1 MSPALPN
8 FEGRRIAVVTVD
20 MHRGHLDP
28 AVATMPLAP
37 ERARRVT
44 ESNRVLLEAARE
56 RGVPVIHVVT
66 AYNSVEEIASNPWW
80 ASVAGSGATR
90 ANVLRHQL
98 PGSPGLDVMP
108 ELVGPD
114 DLYVRTKRRY
124 DSFTSS
130 DLDHVLRSRKIDTIL
145 LTGVNT
151 NSCVLATTVAGNA
164 LDYTVVVVDDC
175 VDTMDPSLHDSALAI
190 IRQAFG
196 WVASTEDVVA
206 AL

>member
-1 MSPALPN
+1 MSSTLPSL
-8 FEGRRIAVVTVD
+8 EGRQIAVVTID

-28 AVATMPLAP
+28 TVATMPLLP

-44 ESNRVLLEAARE
+44 EAHAPLLQAARAKSI
-56 RGVPVIHVVT
+56 PVVHVVT
-66 AYNSVEEIASNPWW
+66 YYNSVEEIAANPWW

-90 ANVLRHQL
+90 ANVLKHQL
-98 PGSPGLDVMP
+98 AGSPGLDVMP
-108 ELVGPD
+108 ELVGPN

-124 DSFTSS
+124 DSFRSS
-130 DLDHVLRSRKIDTIL
+130 DLDHVLRTRGIDTLL

-151 NSCVLATTVAGNA
+151 NSCVLATTVAANA
-164 LDYTVVVVDDC
+164 LDYRAIVVEDC
-175 VDTMDPSLHDSALAI
+175 VDTMDPALHDPALAI

-196 WVASTEDVVA
+196 WVASTEEIVA